1 MLTMLRLVT
10 TVHRTPRLFDRGRL
24 VLTFVN
30 RVILSAASFLRV
42 SARQAQWLDQ
52 QLNLLVLILE
62 TTNKITESHW
72 MMRLTA
78 LAWKPFCLLFLPL
91 FVEA

>member
-1 MLTMLRLVT
+1 
-10 TVHRTPRLFDRGRL
+10 